1 MIREFLAVGAG
12 GALGSIARYALAG
25 GLLAGHTLLG
35 FPAGTFAVNA
45 AGSLLIGILLAA
57 LRSETAVWLL
67 VVGFCGGF
75 TTFSTF
81 SADAVRL
88 LRAGEWGSA
97 TLYVV
102 LSVGVC
108 LLFTALGLWTGT
120 TITKL
125 TA

>member
-1 MIREFLAVGAG
+1 MIREFLAVGGG
-12 GALGSIARYALAG
+12 GALGSIARYALSN
-25 GLLAGHTLLG
+25 GLLAGHALLG

-45 AGSLLIGILLAA
+45 AGSLLIGILLTS
-57 LRSETAVWLL
+57 LRSETAAWLL

-88 LRAGEWGSA
+88 LRTGEWGSA
-97 TLYVV
+97 GLYVV

-108 LLFTALGLWTGT
+108 VAFAALGMWMGE
-120 TITKL
+120 TIKN
-125 TA
+125 